1 MLGTSPIHEKMFG
14 AHREEWLCKRALS
27 LIFVAIHNKLYTNQ

>member
-1 MLGTSPIHEKMFG
+1 MLGASLIDEKMFG
-14 AHREEWLCKRALS
+14 AYREEWLCKRTLS